1 MNMKSI
7 LQKDKSRCYICGGYG
22 TSVDPLD
29 CHHVFFGA
37 LRSKSDRYGLTVY
50 IHHNRCHIFGRDAV
64 HVNAEV
70 DRALKKRAQIA
81 AMQRYGWSEQE
92 FINEFR
98 KSYIGGKNES

>member
-1 MNMKSI
+1 MGECKKVKSI

-70 DRALKKRAQIA
+70 DRALKKCAQIA
-81 AMQRYGWSEQE
+81 AMQRYGGSEQE
-92 FINEFR
+92 CINELR
-98 KSYIGGKNES
+98 KSYIGG

>member
-1 MNMKSI
+1 MKSI
-7 LQKDKSRCYICGGYG
+7 LQKDKSHCYLCGGYG

-29 CHHVFFGA
+29 CHNVFFGA

-50 IHHNRCHIFGRDAV
+50 IHHNTCHIFGRDAV

-98 KSYIGGKNES
+98 KSYIGG

>member
-1 MNMKSI
+1 MGECKKVKSI

-70 DRALKKRAQIA
+70 DRVLKKRAQIA

-98 KSYIGGKNES
+98 KSYIGG

>member
-1 MNMKSI
+1 MGECKKVKSI

-37 LRSKSDRYGLTVY
+37 LRSKSGRYGLTVY

-92 FINEFR
+92 FISEFR
-98 KSYIGGKNES
+98 KSYIGG